1 MSTPGPLTECRGC
14 PETPGFHQL
23 EGGEGLG
30 SGGTWRGGAAGE
42 DGGVAIVR
50 TVRLQGEVLGGAEVW
65 VPQGGWGTV
74 VTHKL
79 WAAAV
84 EAVAVQVA
92 VPVAGHE
99 DAAQLAIPSC
109 VECVI

>member
-14 PETPGFHQL
+14 SETPGFHQL

-42 DGGVAIVR
+42 DGRVAIVR
-50 TVRLQGEVLGGAEVW
+50 TVRLQGEVLGGEEVW
-65 VPQGGWGTV
+65 VPQGGRGGV

-84 EAVAVQVA
+84 EAIAVQVA

-99 DAAQLAIPSC
+99 DATQLAIPSC